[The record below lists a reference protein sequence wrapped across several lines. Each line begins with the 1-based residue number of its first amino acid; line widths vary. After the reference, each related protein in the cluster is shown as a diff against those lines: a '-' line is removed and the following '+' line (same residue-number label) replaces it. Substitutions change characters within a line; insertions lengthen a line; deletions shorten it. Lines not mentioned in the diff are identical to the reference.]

1 EQFIEHQEVL
11 YSIDLLLENLDDYP
25 QGFSVNQQDN
35 ELYIA
40 RQINGG
46 TLVRI
51 SKYSLPDCSLL
62 ETKSF
67 TKSTGAYQ
75 EGLPYFHNDLGELCF
90 IVRTTYENN
99 VAIYN
104 FDTGMLGP
112 NIPFKGSV
120 KLGNDIE
127 RKFIISH
134 IGDASRTEGVHLYDF
149 QSVVM
154 GSPE

>member
-1 EQFIEHQEVL
+1 MKITTQLAENIEYISSVELSQNDFFHKNFEQFIEHQEVL

-51 SKYSLPDCSLL
+51 SKYSLPDCNLL

-90 IVRTTYENN
+90 IVRTT
-99 VAIYN
+99 
-104 FDTGMLGP
+104 
-112 NIPFKGSV
+112 
-120 KLGNDIE
+120 
-127 RKFIISH
+127 
-134 IGDASRTEGVHLYDF
+134 
-149 QSVVM
+149 
-154 GSPE
+154 